1 MSRIHQTVAK
11 SPTTRSEI
19 LTQTGIYQQP
29 SIALLDETIYAMTD
43 YLPSLE
49 SQTRISSQCRASER
63 LKSAIALKSSDRCDV
78 GTGHD

>member
-11 SPTTRSEI
+11 SLRTRAEI
-19 LTQTGIYQQP
+19 LTHTGIYQQP

-49 SQTRISSQCRASER
+49 APIRIPSQCRASER
-63 LKSAIALKSSDRCDV
+63 LKSAIALKSLNR
-78 GTGHD
+78 